1 PWRSVGSEMCIRD
14 RPRPLAW
21 GDEHASSWAA
31 GERFGLHG
39 DRSGRLDSAAAVLL
53 LEQWLRE
60 GPEPLDPAAF
70 TAAST
75 ADPVAPAAIAVGS
88 RAGADSF

>member
-1 PWRSVGSEMCIRD
+1 V
-14 RPRPLAW
+14 
-21 GDEHASSWAA
+21 DEHASSWAA
-31 GERFGLHG
+31 GERFALHG

-60 GPEPLDPAAF
+60 GPEPLDLKAF
-70 TAAST
+70 SD
-75 ADPVAPAAIAVGS
+75 DPVAPAAIAVGT